1 MCMSK
6 KIYTNTLLFF
16 ALLVTAS
23 PLKTFLCHSL
33 HSNKNLKKIEIIPDS
48 QTEMTD
54 ILFKNFKN

>member
-1 MCMSK
+1 MSK
-6 KIYTNTLLFF
+6 KIYTNTLFF
-16 ALLVTAS
+16 ALLATAS

-33 HSNKNLKKIEIIPDS
+33 HSNKSLKKIEIIPDS